1 MLGNPVMV
9 STQRLTIVLLVL
21 CITYVTQTAPLNISF
36 PDFQN
41 QFTKEISK
49 SLKDV
54 KWGCGK
60 ETKCYRM
67 NKSVKILAEKEV
79 KWGCAKRTK
88 CYEMN
93 KLLKLL
99 AEKEVK
105 WGCAKGTKC
114 YEMNKLLKL
123 LAEKE
128 VKWGCAKGTKC
139 YEMIILVKKLAESR
153 GIEIKSFRKKKN
165 GKSKRAKKQADDMLK
180 EIVQYFKEFSQQGAR
195 STKDFS

>member
-54 KWGCGK
+54 KWGC
-60 ETKCYRM
+60 
-67 NKSVKILAEKEV
+67 
-79 KWGCAKRTK
+79 AKRTK

-114 YEMNKLLKL
+114 
-123 LAEKE
+123 
-128 VKWGCAKGTKC
+128 
-139 YEMIILVKKLAESR
+139 
-153 GIEIKSFRKKKN
+153 
-165 GKSKRAKKQADDMLK
+165 
-180 EIVQYFKEFSQQGAR
+180 
-195 STKDFS
+195 